1 MTPSNTIDISRV
13 RMSLPDLA
21 ATTVLRP
28 PGDIERARRADP
40 PYASMSVRLRE
51 NGALMHRSGAAALRL
66 T

>member
-28 PGDIERARRADP
+28 PGDIERARRAEP
-40 PYASMSVRLRE
+40 PHASMSVRGCLKTVPSCTGR
-51 NGALMHRSGAAALRL
+51 ALPSFV
-66 T
+66 